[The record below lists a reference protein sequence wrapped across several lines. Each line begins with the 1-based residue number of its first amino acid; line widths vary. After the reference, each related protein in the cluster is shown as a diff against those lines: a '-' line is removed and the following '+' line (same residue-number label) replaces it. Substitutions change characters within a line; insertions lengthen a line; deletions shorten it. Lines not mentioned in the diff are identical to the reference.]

1 MGDAVAVAVAN
12 TVKEEPSGK
21 LRYRFGRLSVRR
33 DLAVEFGGDGG
44 GGGGGGDVFA
54 RSIIVINVADG
65 GHKSLKETLTL
76 RCGAI
81 GALLLRL
88 AKADADV
95 GVGVGVALDEA
106 LVVAIKS

>member
-1 MGDAVAVAVAN
+1 MEDAVTVAN

-33 DLAVEFGGDGG
+33 DLAVDFGGD
-44 GGGGGGDVFA
+44 GGGDVFA

>member
-1 MGDAVAVAVAN
+1 MGEAVAVAN

-21 LRYRFGRLSVRR
+21 LRYRFGRLSVRT
-33 DLAVEFGGDGG
+33 DLALDFGG
-44 GGGGGGDVFA
+44 GGGVGDVFA

-81 GALLLRL
+81 GASLLRL

-95 GVGVGVALDEA
+95 GVDVGVALDEA

>member
-1 MGDAVAVAVAN
+1 MGDAVTVAN

-33 DLAVEFGGDGG
+33 DLAVEFGDD

-81 GALLLRL
+81 GASLLRL

>member
-1 MGDAVAVAVAN
+1 MGEAVAVAVAN

-44 GGGGGGDVFA
+44 GGGGDVFA

-81 GALLLRL
+81 GASLLRL
-88 AKADADV
+88 AKAKADAD
-95 GVGVGVALDEA
+95 VGVGVALDEA